1 MSVSRCT
8 TNGFTKE
15 ITVSDSCADDP
26 VATTSQHEQEL
37 AALEL
42 TEHPTV
48 TAAYRDVAQKWL
60 SRAKASDAM
69 RERFD
74 NAFREVMFSAAMWS
88 SNQDTLRPKVTC
100 ITRLSHP
107 VDDRDIPGSRWG
119 IDNPDSVY
127 RVIPIS
133 GDERY
138 EISGRVGQHRM
149 TENYFTLW
157 DANMGTVNVLN
168 GRTME
173 VDSDGSYTITVDS
186 SPADGRPNHVQTS
199 PAAHEFYIRDVLL
212 DWAHDDPNHIAVQ
225 RLGSSATAPARS
237 RDEQADATAAM
248 MEYFANFTGKL
259 SHGVYK
265 MPANEFNLAW
275 SADKVGAMRNQVY
288 VMGRFDLQP
297 DEAFVVDVN
306 DGGAEYF
313 TVPLS
318 NIWGTTLD
326 IVDRT
331 GSLNKAQSVPNSDG
345 SYTYVIAP
353 VDPGV
358 ANWIDSDGLREA
370 ILTLRMAEF
379 GEAGPQPGL
388 GARGRVVRLDRLAD
402 EVPELLPVT
411 PEQRE
416 TELATRRTAYLRRLP
431 EGTI

>member
-1 MSVSRCT
+1 MP
-8 TNGFTKE
+8 E
-15 ITVSDSCADDP
+15 DP
-26 VATTSQHEQEL
+26 VATVSQHEQEL

-42 TEHPTV
+42 IEHPTV
-48 TAAYRDVAQKWL
+48 KAAYRSVAETWL
-60 SRAKASDAM
+60 SRAKPSDAM

-74 NAFREVMFSAAMWS
+74 DSFAEVMFSAAVWS
-88 SNQDTLRPKVTC
+88 SNQDKLRPKVSC
-100 ITRLSHP
+100 ITRLAHP
-107 VDDRDIPGSRWG
+107 VQGRNIPGSRWG

-138 EISGRVGQHRM
+138 EIHGRVGRNRM

-157 DANMGTVNVLN
+157 DPNMGTVAVLN
-168 GRTME
+168 GRTMA
-173 VDSDGSYTITVDS
+173 VDSDGSFTITVDAD
-186 SPADGRPNHVQTS
+186 PANGRENHVQTT
-199 PAAHEFYIRDVLL
+199 AEAHEFYIRDVLL
-212 DWAHDDPNHIAVQ
+212 DWGRDDPNHFEVQ
-225 RLGSSATAPARS
+225 RLGGSPATPARTL
-237 RDEQADATAAM
+237 DEQAEATAAM
-248 MEYFANFTGKL
+248 MDYFANFTGKL

-265 MPANEFNLAW
+265 MPANHFNLAW

-288 VMGRFDLQP
+288 VMGRFELAP
-297 DEAFVVDVN
+297 DEAFVVDLS

-326 IVDRT
+326 LVDRT
-331 GSLNKAQSVPNSDG
+331 GSLNKAQSMPNEDG

-353 VDPGV
+353 ADPGV

-379 GEAGPQPGL
+379 GEAGPREDL
-388 GARGRVVRLDRLAD
+388 GARGRVIKLDQLDA
-402 EVPELLPVT
+402 EVPHLPRVD
-411 PEQRE
+411 EQQRA
-416 TELATRRTAYLRRLP
+416 TELAERRKAYLRRLP